1 MTANTIGLTGLGPS
15 RLPARLASLTQLTKI
30 AAGRTGSEGF
40 SQELLTDSETLLRRS
55 GERMRMSASHTVVA
69 LAGGTGSG
77 KSSLFNALAGAS
89 FSPAGVMRPTTK
101 HLHACV
107 WGMEGAAPLLDWLSV
122 QRRHR
127 YARASALDQG
137 EALLTGLLL
146 LDLPDHDSVVTGSAA
161 MVDRL
166 VKLADMLVWVLDPL
180 KYADASVHRR
190 YLVPLAGHAA
200 VTTVVLN
207 KADTLTPDQVADCA
221 ADLRRL
227 LDAEGLMETPVL
239 VTSAA
244 TGVGLDELR
253 RTLATVV
260 AAREAASDRI
270 SADIDALLER
280 FAVYA
285 GDSVPG
291 WLPPGTSAP
300 PAASAPPGTGVSV
313 PPGASAPQLA
323 AAPTADATDPASSAP
338 GPAVTRTPERPPWEQ
353 DGWVDGTEDPDGM
366 AQASRPPW
374 PDGTGTGTGTD
385 TSLDP
390 PNGQTVGPSDW
401 QPWQTTAAPTKAA
414 STSHP
419 PWEDATRDGR
429 GGAASAL
436 DPVMYIPSGP
446 AAALTTA
453 FAKAAGV
460 AAATETLNG
469 ARERLAASY
478 IGWPPGR
485 LIARLRGAGPTP
497 ARKLLASDSAD
508 AVRAQR
514 SDIDNAITVFADEV
528 GGSLP
533 EPWSRTVRAAA
544 RSRADDAQAALGE
557 AVARGLP
564 PRDKVTGWWRL
575 IALVQWLLMLLTLAG
590 LVWIA
595 LILSLHGSHKSSSL
609 ISDTSLVPWLAVM
622 VVALLLL
629 GWLVESWCQNMVVLA
644 ADREREQA
652 NQAIMARI
660 AAVTSDV
667 VLAPAGRELA
677 DYERFRA
684 ELAVARDGAGDGARE
699 SAHAA

>member
-1 MTANTIGLTGLGPS
+1 VTANTIGMTGLGYS
-15 RLPARLASLTQLTKI
+15 RLPGRLASLTELTRI
-30 AAGRTGSEGF
+30 AADRAGSEGF
-40 SQELLTDSETLLRRS
+40 SQELVTDAEALLRRS

-77 KSSLFNALAGAS
+77 KSSLFNALAGAA

-127 YARASALDQG
+127 YGRASALDEG

-166 VKLADMLVWVLDPL
+166 VKLVDMLVWVLDPL
-180 KYADASVHRR
+180 KYADASVHQR

-207 KADTLTPDQVADCA
+207 QSDTLSPDEVADCA

-227 LDAEGLMETPVL
+227 LDAEGLLETPVL

-244 TGVGLDELR
+244 TGAGLDELR
-253 RTLATVV
+253 RTLAAVV
-260 AAREAASDRI
+260 AARRAASDRI
-270 SADIDALLER
+270 AADIDALLER

-291 WLPPGTSAP
+291 WRPPSAP
-300 PAASAPPGTGVSV
+300 AAQVSATPA
-313 PPGASAPQLA
+313 
-323 AAPTADATDPASSAP
+323 ADATPTVSEPGAASS
-338 GPAVTRTPERPPWEQ
+338 GLPERPPWEQ
-353 DGWVDGTEDPDGM
+353 EGWVDADGAEDLGGT
-366 AQASRPPW
+366 AQASSPPW
-374 PDGTGTGTGTD
+374 PDATRINQVPG
-385 TSLDP
+385 TSLDGP
-390 PNGQTVGPSDW
+390 PNGRTDGPGDW
-401 QPWQTTAAPTKAA
+401 QPWQTTAAPTKPA
-414 STSHP
+414 STSRP
-419 PWEDATRDGR
+419 PWEDATPDGH
-429 GGAASAL
+429 GARVPAFNPA
-436 DPVMYIPSGP
+436 VYVPSGP
-446 AAALTTA
+446 AATLTRA

-469 ARERLAASY
+469 ARERGAVSY

-485 LIARLRGAGPTP
+485 LVARLRGAGPTS
-497 ARKLLASDSAD
+497 RKLLADHAAD
-508 AVRAQR
+508 VTQAQR
-514 SDIDNAITVFADEV
+514 PDIDNAITVFADEV
-528 GGSLP
+528 GGPLP

-544 RSRADDAQAALGE
+544 RSRANEAQAALGA
-557 AVARGLP
+557 AVAHGLP

-575 IALVQWLLMLLTLAG
+575 IALVQWLLVLLSLAG
-590 LVWIA
+590 LAWIV

-609 ISDTSLVPWLAVM
+609 VSDTSLVPWLAVM

-629 GWLVESWCQNMVVLA
+629 GWLIESWCQNMVVLA

-652 NQAIMARI
+652 NQVIMSGI
-660 AAVTSDV
+660 TAVTSDL
-667 VLAPAGRELA
+667 VLAPTGRELA

-684 ELAVARDGAGDGARE
+684 VLATAGAPVI
-699 SAHAA
+699 

>member
-1 MTANTIGLTGLGPS
+1 VTANTIGVSGLSHS
-15 RLPARLASLTQLTKI
+15 RLPARLAALTELARI

-40 SQELLTDSETLLRRS
+40 NEELLADAEKLLRRS

-69 LAGGTGSG
+69 LTGGTGSG
-77 KSSLFNALAGAS
+77 KSSLFNALAGAT

-127 YARASALDQG
+127 YARASALDEG
-137 EALLTGLLL
+137 EASLTGLLL

-207 KADTLTPDQVADCA
+207 KSDTLTPEQVADCA

-227 LDAEGLMETPVL
+227 LDAEGLSETPVL

-244 TGVGLDELR
+244 TGAGLDELR

-260 AAREAASDRI
+260 AARQAASDRI
-270 SADIDALLER
+270 AADIDALLER

-291 WLPPGTSAP
+291 WLAP
-300 PAASAPPGTGVSV
+300 VASA
-313 PPGASAPQLA
+313 QLV
-323 AAPTADATDPASSAP
+323 AAPTTEATATVSN
-338 GPAVTRTPERPPWEQ
+338 GPAPANTQTLERPPWEH
-353 DGWVDGTEDPDGM
+353 DGWVDSRAAEEPAGT

-374 PDGTGTGTGTD
+374 SDKTENEPGAGKPGAGTSPDA
-385 TSLDP
+385 P
-390 PNGQTVGPSDW
+390 ANGRTASAADW
-401 QPWQTTAAPTKAA
+401 QPWQTTAAPTKPA
-414 STSHP
+414 STSRP
-419 PWEDATRDGR
+419 PWEDASSDRPG
-429 GGAASAL
+429 GGAPAL

-446 AAALTTA
+446 AAALTA
-453 FAKAAGV
+453 ASAKAAGV

-469 ARERLAASY
+469 ARERRAMSY
-478 IGWPPGR
+478 IGWPPAR
-485 LIARLRGAGPTP
+485 LVARLRGGAPTS
-497 ARKLLASDSAD
+497 ARKLLAGESAD
-508 AVRAQR
+508 GAQAQR
-514 SDIDNAITVFADEV
+514 SDMDNAITVFAEEV

-544 RSRADDAQAALGE
+544 RSRANEAQAALGA
-557 AVARGLP
+557 AVAQGLP
-564 PRDKVTGWWRL
+564 SRDKVTGWWRL
-575 IALVQWLLMLLTLAG
+575 IAAVQWLLMLLTLAG
-590 LVWIA
+590 LVWIV

-609 ISDTSLVPWLAVM
+609 ISDTALAPWLGVM

-629 GWLVESWCQNMVVLA
+629 GGLIESWCQNMVVLA

-652 NQAIMARI
+652 NQAIMSRI
-660 AAVTSDV
+660 AAVTSEL

-684 ELAVARDGAGDGARE
+684 ELAAARDGADPARSSSSLPE
-699 SAHAA
+699 HDRHA

>member
-1 MTANTIGLTGLGPS
+1 MTANTIGLTGLGHS

-137 EALLTGLLL
+137 ETSLTGLLL

-207 KADTLTPDQVADCA
+207 KADTLTPDQVADCE

-244 TGVGLDELR
+244 TGVGLEELR
-253 RTLATVV
+253 RTLGTVV
-260 AAREAASDRI
+260 AARQAASDRI

-280 FAVYA
+280 YAVYA

-291 WLPPGTSAP
+291 WLPPM
-300 PAASAPPGTGVSV
+300 AA
-313 PPGASAPQLA
+313 APQLA
-323 AAPTADATDPASSAP
+323 AAPTAASTAAPAADATAPATAPASSAP
-338 GPAVTRTPERPPWEQ
+338 RTPERPPWEQ
-353 DGWVDGTEDPDGM
+353 DGWLDGPDDPAHT

-374 PDGTGTGTGTD
+374 PDADGTGND
-385 TSLDP
+385 TSMDHP
-390 PNGQTVGPSDW
+390 PNGRTAGSSDW
-401 QPWQTTAAPTKAA
+401 QPWQTAAAPTKPA
-414 STSHP
+414 STARP
-419 PWEDATRDGR
+419 PWEDATPDGR
-429 GGAASAL
+429 GSGAAAAL

-469 ARERLAASY
+469 ARERRAESY

-485 LIARLRGAGPTP
+485 LAALLRGAGPPP
-497 ARKLLASDSAD
+497 ARKLLAGGSAD
-508 AVRAQR
+508 VVQAQR
-514 SDIDNAITVFADEV
+514 ADIDNAITVFADEV

-544 RSRADDAQAALGE
+544 RSRASEAQTALGT
-557 AVARGLP
+557 AVTRGLP
-564 PRDKVTGWWRL
+564 SRDKVTGWWRL

-590 LVWIA
+590 LVWIV

-609 ISDTSLVPWLAVM
+609 ISATSLVPWLGVM

-629 GWLVESWCQNMVVLA
+629 GWLIESWCQNMVVLA
-644 ADREREQA
+644 ADHEREQA

-667 VLAPAGRELA
+667 VLAPTGRELA

-684 ELAVARDGAGDGARE
+684 ELAVARNGAPRA
-699 SAHAA
+699 